1 MDRIQHGGE
10 DMAHQRRKLKK
21 IAEKKSGQERRRK
34 GGKELEEKGTEGKGG
49 EGKGRERKGRERKGK
64 ERKGREAVLSV
75 GVFSAHSMML
85 NLLNNSLPHLSFIII
100 ISYFL
105 FSRHF

>member
-34 GGKELEEKGTEGKGG
+34 GGNELEEKGTEGKGG
-49 EGKGRERKGRERKGK
+49 EGKGRERKR
-64 ERKGREAVLSV
+64 SCS
-75 GVFSAHSMML
+75 FSRSIL
-85 NLLNNSLPHLSFIII
+85 RSFNDVKSFKQFSSSSLYYN
-100 ISYFL
+100 YFL
-105 FSRHF
+105 FFIF